1 MRSEKDDQEQLE
13 YLKRWQEKKKQKC
26 KKTNVF
32 RKILR
37 KRKRRQSLKAEYKRS
52 LTREDQEK

>member
-26 KKTNVF
+26 KKMNVI
-32 RKILR
+32 RKI
-37 KRKRRQSLKAEYKRS
+37 
-52 LTREDQEK
+52 